1 MRLRYWFKESLTVIV
16 ASVGGSALYTFL
28 MWLSDMDFGDDSP
41 LFMGLIYL
49 CCFGGFM
56 GLIMN
61 IAAHSQHLPT
71 ALSFGSTRKEAMV
84 GMQIFRLLPGLVI
97 AVLSA
102 VLFIIHEGQFQPK
115 YLLIG
120 VLSLAVSLILGT
132 WGSFMGIASHRY
144 GKKALVIAI
153 IVGILIL
160 AGSVAAIVIAV
171 TSADPDT
178 IFDAIF
184 SHPVF
189 PWAMGLIPVALYG
202 ISLIFEKKAI
212 YTCSVKL

>member
-28 MWLSDMDFGDDSP
+28 MWLSDMDLGDDGP

-84 GMQIFRLLPGLVI
+84 GMQIFRLLPALVI

-102 VLFIIHEGQFQPK
+102 VLFIIHEGQFQAK

-132 WGSFMGIASHRY
+132 WGSFMGIMHSRF
-144 GKKALVIAI
+144 GVKALVAVLVSGLLFLGGCAAVI
-153 IVGILIL
+153 IVTAL
-160 AGSVAAIVIAV
+160 SDN
-171 TSADPDT
+171 ADA

-189 PWAMGLIPVALYG
+189 PWALGLIPLAFYG
-202 ISLIFEKKAI
+202 LSLIPEKKAI

>member
-1 MRLRYWFKESLTVIV
+1 MRLRFWLKESLTVMAAAI
-16 ASVGGSALYTFL
+16 GGSAFYTFL
-28 MWLSDMDFGDDSP
+28 MWFSETEPDLEGLFTMAIVYLIVFGA
-41 LFMGLIYL
+41 FMS
-49 CCFGGFM
+49 
-56 GLIMN
+56 LIMN
-61 IAAHSQHLPT
+61 VAAHSQHLST
-71 ALSFGSTRKEAMV
+71 ALSFGSSRKEAMV

>member
-1 MRLRYWFKESLTVIV
+1 MRLRFWLKESLTVMAAAI
-16 ASVGGSALYTFL
+16 GGSAVYTFL
-28 MWLSDMDFGDDSP
+28 MWFSETEPYLEGLFTMAIVYLIVFGA
-41 LFMGLIYL
+41 FMS
-49 CCFGGFM
+49 
-56 GLIMN
+56 LIMN
-61 IAAHSQHLPT
+61 VAAHSQHLST
-71 ALSFGSTRKEAMV
+71 ALSFGSSRKEAMV

>member
-84 GMQIFRLLPGLVI
+84 GMQIFRLLPALII
-97 AVLSA
+97 AILST
-102 VLFIIHEGQFQPK
+102 VLFIIYEGQFQAK

-132 WGSFMGIASHRY
+132 WGSFIGIAGHSHN
-144 GKKALVIAI
+144 KKAVAAAVII
-153 IVGILIL
+153 GILVL
-160 AGSVAAIVIAV
+160 AVSIVVIV
-171 TSADPDT
+171 MEIISSDPGTFFDSLFSSSA
-178 IFDAIF
+178 
-184 SHPVF
+184 F
-189 PWAMGLIPVALYG
+189 PWALGLIPVALYG

-212 YTCSVKL
+212 DTCSVKL

>member
-28 MWLSDMDFGDDSP
+28 MWLSDMDFGDDGP
-41 LFMGLIYL
+41 LFMGFVYL

-84 GMQIFRLLPGLVI
+84 GMQIFRLLPALVI
-97 AVLSA
+97 AILST
-102 VLFIIHEGQFQPK
+102 VLFIIYEGQFQTK
-115 YLLIG
+115 CLLIG

-132 WGSFMGIASHRY
+132 WGSFMGIMHSRF
-144 GKKALVIAI
+144 GVKALVAVLVSGLLILGGCTAVI
-153 IVGILIL
+153 IVTALSDN
-160 AGSVAAIVIAV
+160 A
-171 TSADPDT
+171 
-178 IFDAIF
+178 DAIF
-184 SHPVF
+184 EPILSHPVF
-189 PWAMGLIPVALYG
+189 PWALGLIPLAFYG
-202 ISLIFEKKAI
+202 LSLIPEKKAI

>member
-1 MRLRYWFKESLTVIV
+1 MRLRFWLKESLTVMAAAI
-16 ASVGGSALYTFL
+16 GGSAFYTFL
-28 MWLSDMDFGDDSP
+28 MWFSETEPDLEGLFTMAIVYLIVFGA
-41 LFMGLIYL
+41 FMR
-49 CCFGGFM
+49 
-56 GLIMN
+56 LIMN
-61 IAAHSQHLPT
+61 VAAHSQHLSS
-71 ALSFGSTRKEAMV
+71 ALSFGSSRKEAMV

>member
-1 MRLRYWFKESLTVIV
+1 MRLRFWLKESLTVMAAAI
-16 ASVGGSALYTFL
+16 GGSAFYTLL
-28 MWLSDMDFGDDSP
+28 MWFSETEPDPED
-41 LFMGLIYL
+41 LFMMGIVYLIV
-49 CCFGGFM
+49 FGAFM
-56 GLIMN
+56 SLIMN
-61 IAAHSQHLPT
+61 VAAHQQHLST

-84 GMQIFRLLPGLVI
+84 GMQIFRLLPGLAI
-97 AVLSA
+97 AIVATIVFCVMQGS
-102 VLFIIHEGQFQPK
+102 FQAK

-120 VLSLAVSLILGT
+120 AASMGVYLILGT

-160 AGSVAAIVIAV
+160 VGSVAAIVIAV
-171 TSADPDT
+171 TSSDPDT
-178 IFDAIF
+178 IFDLIF

-189 PWAMGLIPVALYG
+189 PWAMGLIPVGLYG